1 MNRFAVLP
9 LALTLA
15 LPLAACSGSNS
26 LNEMDAKL
34 TAKGEAD
41 PALTAAL
48 EDQIMVDPTLSGQ
61 ANDHAIRPTAEPY
74 QAPVPAGE
82 GRATPTLAAAANPA
96 QTLGSLAAQQAGIEK
111 DAFNGCGLNVHYSMD
126 YAAKLPA
133 DLPLPEAARVT
144 EAAGSDDNGCRLR
157 AVSHSVGAPMAQV
170 ANHYANSAARAGYRV
185 SSASEG
191 SGRMVSGKRASDG
204 GAFYVI
210 LTPDGAGTSADL
222 VVNNGR

>member
-1 MNRFAVLP
+1 MKHLML
-9 LALTLA
+9 LALA
-15 LPLAACSGSNS
+15 LPLAACGGGSS

-34 TAKGEAD
+34 TGKGDAD

-61 ANDHAIRPTAEPY
+61 ANDDAIRPTAEPY

-82 GRATPTLAAAANPA
+82 GRPAPTPAAASNPG
-96 QTLGSLAAQQAGIEK
+96 QTLGSLAAQQAGMEK
-111 DAFNGCGLNVHYSMD
+111 DAFNGCGLNVRYSMD
-126 YAAKLPA
+126 YAARLPA
-133 DLPLPEAARVT
+133 DLPLPSTARVT

-157 AVSHSVGAPMAQV
+157 AVSHSISAPMAAV
-170 ANHYANSAARAGYRV
+170 ANHYTNVAARAGYRI
-185 SSASEG
+185 STSAEG
-191 SGRMVSGKRASDG
+191 QGRMVSGKRASDG

-210 LTPDGAGTSADL
+210 LNPEGTGTSADL